1 MKSFR
6 LFQVLLLAMTWAL
19 CGNDVLA
26 NPITVDDA
34 KQKAQEFFSSGK
46 ARRVKGKQVLSLA
59 YAMKTP
65 SVLSANADDDA
76 AMYVFNVGDGNGF
89 VIVSGD
95 DVTIPV
101 LGYSDSG
108 SFDVDN
114 IPTNIKAW
122 LDGYAEQI
130 SWARTNQA
138 GTNALQV
145 VSKKS
150 RSNIDYILTSTWN
163 QNAPYNDQCV
173 FNGTRCLTGCMA
185 TVLSQ
190 MLYFWATKGVDGK
203 TYTCGSKALEAYTTE
218 KNGYYVSALDA
229 LDSFDWA
236 NMTDDT
242 PTTTESKSAVS
253 QLFRYCGQA
262 IQADFDASGTGGSLG
277 KTVHAL
283 KYNFGYNIGMSMVR
297 EENYT
302 ASEWDDMVYDQLADG
317 KPVIISGSGN
327 GSHAFICDGYNAS
340 DDTYHIN
347 WGWGGFCDGWYAMTA
362 LNPSYYDYNQN
373 KFAVINIHPFEES
386 TYALL
391 STDGKTLSFYHD
403 MMKDTRNG
411 TLYEMNEG
419 NFYSNWYTVNT
430 ITDVVF
436 DSSFADARPTT
447 TAFWFYNQANLKN
460 IVGIENLNTSEVTS
474 MYYMFYGCS
483 ALENLD
489 VSHFNTSKVTNMRS
503 LFSGCSVLTS
513 LDLSHFNTTNVTDM
527 NQMFYGC
534 SGLKSLDLSSFDMSH
549 VSSAS
554 NMLTSCTSLKSLCI
568 PMGVPDLGTYGCNGI
583 GSSTS
588 PCMVYAPEGYDFGVE
603 TSALYFRWYY
613 GYFYLVGIKTPY
625 AILKDGTLS
634 FYYDDQLWSYGTT
647 PKTLNTSNSPA
658 WSSSNTEVNTV
669 EFAPSFAEVSP
680 TSTYRWF
687 YGMTNLT
694 EIKGLEYLNT
704 SNVTTMEGMFYN
716 CSQLTSLDLDKF
728 NTSNVTTM
736 NYMFNGCSSLET
748 LDVSKFNTSNVTT
761 MNSMF
766 SGCSGLT
773 SLDISSFDMSN
784 VTSANYLLSNCN
796 GLKSLYIPATM
807 TGVYTSACNAIG
819 SAADPCI
826 LYAPEGFDFGADVD
840 TSALYFK
847 WNNGYFFLNGTTLA
861 YTTLVDGTLTFYYDE
876 KPWERPEMKYRI
888 NVSGLP
894 SWYSVRESVTTV
906 VFDESF
912 ASTSPISTS
921 QWFVGMVNLT
931 NIEGMENLYTSAT
944 ENMEK
949 MFYGCTGLTSLDLS
963 GFNMSHVTNAASM
976 LYNCKGLKELYVS
989 EGMTELTVYTSVCAG
1004 IGTTTAPCLIYAP
1017 EGFDFGV
1024 DTSSLSFKWNSGTF
1038 YLPGTQIAY
1047 TTLLD
1052 DKLTFYYDDQPWN
1065 RDVAPMAMNTT
1076 SNPAWS
1082 ASNASITEVDFE
1094 ASFANAR
1101 PTSTYRWFSGM
1112 TNLTCINGLA
1122 YLNTTDVTNMTQMF
1136 YNCGALTSLDLSHLD
1151 MTHATSFANILYG
1164 CKGLISLRIHESMN
1178 ILATNGCSGIGT
1190 ADSPCEIFAPE
1201 GFDFGVDTSGDF
1213 FRWKQGYFR
1222 LGKEEVLLGDV
1233 NGDGLVNITD
1243 VVFLTNYVLEK
1254 NPDPFIMSAADVNH
1268 DSEVNISDVVVL
1280 VSIILSSN

>member
-1 MKSFR
+1 MKR
-6 LFQVLLLAMTWAL
+6 LGLLKVSLLAMVWAL
-19 CGNDVLA
+19 SGNVVLA

-34 KQKAQEFFSSGK
+34 KQKAQEFFTSTK
-46 ARRVKGKQVLSLA
+46 ARRVKGKQPLSLA
-59 YAMKTP
+59 FTMKSP
-65 SVLSANADDDA
+65 STSVANGDEDA
-76 AMYVFNVGDGNGF
+76 ALYAFNIGEGNGF

-95 DVTIPV
+95 DVAVPI
-101 LGYSDSG
+101 LGYCDKG
-108 SFDVDN
+108 SFDAGN
-114 IPTNIKAW
+114 IPTNIKAL
-122 LDGYAEQI
+122 LDDYAAQI
-130 SWARTNQA
+130 GWAQSNQA
-138 GTNALQV
+138 GTSGLRMAP
-145 VSKKS
+145 KKS
-150 RSNIDYILTSTWN
+150 RTNIDYMLASTWN
-163 QNAPYNDQCV
+163 QNAPFNDQCI

-185 TVLSQ
+185 TVLAQ
-190 MLYFWATKGVDGK
+190 MTYFWATKGKDGK
-203 TYTCGSKALEAYTTE
+203 TFPCGSKALDAYTTA

-236 NMTDDT
+236 DMTDDT
-242 PTTTESKSAVS
+242 PTTTASKAAVS

-262 IQADFDASGTGGSLG
+262 IQADYDADGTSGSLG
-277 KTVHAL
+277 KCVHAL
-283 KYNFGYNIGMSMVR
+283 KYNFGYNIGMSMVK
-297 EENYT
+297 EEDYT
-302 ASEWDDMVYDQLADG
+302 ASEWDEMVYGQLTDG

-327 GSHAFICDGYNAS
+327 GSHAFICDGYDAN

-373 KFAVINIHPFEES
+373 KYAVINIQPFEES
-386 TYALL
+386 TYAVL
-391 STDGKTLSFYHD
+391 STDEKTLTFYHD
-403 MMKDTRNG
+403 TKKDTRNG

-419 NFYSNWYTVNT
+419 NYYSSWYTMNT

-436 DSSFADARPTT
+436 DSSFAEARPQT
-447 TAFWFYNQANLKN
+447 TAYWFYNQANLKN
-460 IVGIENLNTSEVTS
+460 VVGIENLNTSEVTS
-474 MYYMFYGCS
+474 MYCMFYGCS
-483 ALENLD
+483 ALESLD
-489 VSHFNTSKVTNMRS
+489 VSHFNTSQVTTMRS
-503 LFSGCSVLTS
+503 MFSGCSGLTS
-513 LDLSHFNTTNVTDM
+513 LDVSHFNTTNVTEM
-527 NQMFYGC
+527 NTMFYGC
-534 SGLKSLDLSSFDMSH
+534 SGLTSLDLRSFDMSH

-554 NMLTSCTSLKSLCI
+554 NMLTSCASLKSLYI
-568 PMGVPDLGTYGCNGI
+568 PLGVPDIGTYGCNGI
-583 GSSTS
+583 GTSTS

-603 TSALYFRWYY
+603 TSGLYFRWYY
-613 GYFYLVGIKTPY
+613 GYFYLVGTKTPY

-634 FYYDDQLWSYGTT
+634 FYYDDQLWLHGTI
-647 PKTLNTSNSPA
+647 PMTLNTTNSPA
-658 WSSSNTEVNTV
+658 WYSSNTEVNTA

-704 SNVTTMEGMFYN
+704 SNVTTMEAMFYN

-736 NYMFNGCSSLET
+736 NNMFNGCSSLES

-766 SGCSGLT
+766 SGCSGLAI
-773 SLDISSFDMSN
+773 LDISSFDMSN
-784 VTSANYLLSNCN
+784 VTSANYLLGNCN
-796 GLKSLYIPATM
+796 GLRDLYIPATM
-807 TGVYTSACNAIG
+807 TGVYTSACNVVG
-819 SAADPCI
+819 TAASPCI
-826 LYAPEGFDFGADVD
+826 LHAPEGFDFGEVD
-840 TSALYFK
+840 TSALYFR
-847 WNNGYFFLNGTTLA
+847 WNSGYFFLNGTTLA
-861 YTTLVDGTLTFYYDE
+861 YTTLVDGALTFYYDE

-888 NVSGLP
+888 NVSGSP

-912 ASTSPISTS
+912 AATSPVSTS

-931 NIEGMENLYTSAT
+931 NIEGMESLNTSAT

-963 GFNMSHVTNAASM
+963 GFDMSSVTNAASM
-976 LYNCKGLKELYVS
+976 LYNCKGLKELHIS
-989 EGMTELTVYTSVCAG
+989 GGMTGVAAYTSVCGG
-1004 IGTTTAPCLIYAP
+1004 IGATTAPCLIYAP

-1024 DTSSLSFKWNSGTF
+1024 DTSNLSFKWNSGTF
-1038 YLPGTQIAY
+1038 YLPGTEVAY
-1047 TTLLD
+1047 ATLTD

-1065 RDVAPMAMNTT
+1065 RDVTPMAMNAT

-1082 ASNASITEVDFE
+1082 ASNASITEVAFD

-1112 TNLTCINGLA
+1112 ANLTGINGLA
-1122 YLNTTDVTNMTQMF
+1122 YLNTTNVTNMTQMF

-1151 MTHATSFANILYG
+1151 MTNAASFSNVIYG
-1164 CKGLISLRIHESMN
+1164 CNALTQLYIHESMN
-1178 ILATNGCSGIGT
+1178 VLPASACSGIGT
-1190 ADSPCEIFAPE
+1190 AAAPCELFAPE

-1222 LGKEEVLLGDV
+1222 LGKVEVLLGDV

-1254 NPDPFIMSAADVNH
+1254 NPAPFIYAAADVNG
-1268 DSEVNISDVVVL
+1268 DGTINISDVVTLVEIVL
-1280 VSIILSSN
+1280 NQD